1 MSTMD
6 PVLSNTSCRHNC
18 LAPPGHSG
26 GTVLFEDVAAI
37 EVTAL
42 IEMFVD
48 RGMDGGEFLQGH

>member
-1 MSTMD
+1 MD

-26 GTVLFEDVAAI
+26 GTILFEDVAAI